1 MTTMEK
7 PIQRT
12 KSLAVMF
19 LLGATLAGGAL
30 GFSADRMMSR
40 GRSGTKDRISGR
52 DQLSAD
58 LSLTPGQR
66 AAVDSILDDRH
77 RQFAEAMKP
86 IRPRLDSIR
95 LNARAQIM
103 NHLDASQQAK
113 FRHML
118 EEMEQKEKEKEKA
131 AKAATSR

>member
-1 MTTMEK
+1 MDK
-7 PIQRT
+7 PVQRT

-30 GFSADRMMSR
+30 GFSADRMMSHAR
-40 GRSGTKDRISGR
+40 VGTKDRLSVR

-95 LNARAQIM
+95 LNARSQIM
-103 NHLDASQQAK
+103 NHLDAAQQDR
-113 FRHML
+113 FRRML
-118 EEMEQKEKEKEKA
+118 EEMEERRVKENASLKGA
-131 AKAATSR
+131 Q